1 MSQVWFQIFP
11 ELTDLAEDRKTLQ
24 VANSVISK
32 NMIVEDEK
40 ESVNKGPADGV
51 IFRQIF

>member
-1 MSQVWFQIFP
+1 MSQVQFQIFP
-11 ELTDLAEDRKTLQ
+11 ELTDLAEDGKTLQ

-40 ESVNKGPADGV
+40 GGY
-51 IFRQIF
+51 